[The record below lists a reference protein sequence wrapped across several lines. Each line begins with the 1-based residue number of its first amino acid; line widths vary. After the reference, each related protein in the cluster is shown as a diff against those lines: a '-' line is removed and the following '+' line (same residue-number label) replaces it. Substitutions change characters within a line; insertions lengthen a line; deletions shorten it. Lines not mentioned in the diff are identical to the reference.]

1 MSLFVFH
8 IVLLYI
14 KSLSPLLMS
23 EVHEFFL
30 AFFLV
35 SVCDF
40 LCFFL
45 FHTVPPISML
55 CGLVFDANFRKFPV
69 FLLLHFYE
77 LSSSLITRYP
87 VMPRY
92 LVVIVLTL

>member
-14 KSLSPLLMS
+14 KSLSLLMS

-30 AFFLV
+30 AFF
-35 SVCDF
+35 SFCDF

-45 FHTVPPISML
+45 LHTVPTSRL

>member
-14 KSLSPLLMS
+14 KSLSLLMS

-35 SVCDF
+35 SATFCVF
-40 LCFFL
+40 FFYILCL
-45 FHTVPPISML
+45 LVGYADSYLMRIS
-55 CGLVFDANFRKFPV
+55 ANFLSSF
-69 FLLLHFYE
+69 FYISYE

>member
-14 KSLSPLLMS
+14 KSLSLLMS
-23 EVHEFFL
+23 EVHDFFFGV
-30 AFFLV
+30 FF
-35 SVCDF
+35 SFCDF
-40 LCFFL
+40 LCFFS
-45 FHTVPPISML
+45 FTVPTSRL

>member
-14 KSLSPLLMS
+14 KSLSLLMS
-23 EVHEFFL
+23 EVHEFFFSFCQS
-30 AFFLV
+30 ATFCVFFFFILV
-35 SVCDF
+35 
-40 LCFFL
+40 
-45 FHTVPPISML
+45 PISML

>member
-14 KSLSPLLMS
+14 KSLSLLMS

-30 AFFLV
+30 VSASLRLFVFF
-35 SVCDF
+35 SR
-40 LCFFL
+40 
-45 FHTVPPISML
+45 TIR

>member
-14 KSLSPLLMS
+14 KSLSLLMS
-23 EVHEFFL
+23 EVHYFFL

-35 SVCDF
+35 SATFCV
-40 LCFFL
+40 FFS
-45 FHTVPPISML
+45 FTVPTSRL

>member
-14 KSLSPLLMS
+14 KSLSLLMS

-35 SVCDF
+35 SATFCV
-40 LCFFL
+40 FFFFIL
-45 FHTVPPISML
+45 VPISML

>member
-35 SVCDF
+35 SATFCV
-40 LCFFL
+40 FFFFIL
-45 FHTVPPISML
+45 SLTSML